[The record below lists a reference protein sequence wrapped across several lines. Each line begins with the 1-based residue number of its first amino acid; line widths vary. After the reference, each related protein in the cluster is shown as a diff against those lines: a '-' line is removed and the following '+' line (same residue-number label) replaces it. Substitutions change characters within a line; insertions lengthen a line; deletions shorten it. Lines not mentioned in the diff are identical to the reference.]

1 MELRFDANQE
11 HQLTAIDAIV
21 DLLEGQPY
29 IDGTPQS
36 ALGLTPVIDNRLDL
50 DDQTVLANLRKV
62 QELNQIT
69 PVERL
74 ESPPH
79 LPQEITR
86 VEGKANLHYHNFSVE
101 METGT
106 GKTYV
111 YIRTALEL
119 FKKYGFRKFIIVVPS
134 IAIREGVL
142 KTFKITKKLLSEQYD
157 NLPYS
162 FFLYDSQ
169 NMSQVREFVFSD
181 SLAFMVLTI
190 DAFNK
195 PDINIIRQSTDRFQG
210 DIPIYLIQAVRPIL
224 ILDEP
229 QTKMEGHRNILALG
243 ELCPLMALRYSATHR
258 QLHNLVYRLTPFEA
272 YHQHL
277 VKQVEVSEVVET
289 NDFNLPFIEV
299 KKLNMTSGKPTT
311 TLAVHKWTR
320 TGVKA
325 GTVTVKPRDNLFTK
339 TGLHEP
345 YRDCVVTGIQYGAA
359 SFAFG
364 NAPLTLREG
373 QSTDEDRDEIHAAQI
388 RNAIDIHFK
397 KQTALEAR
405 NLKLKVLT
413 LFFID
418 RVANYQDNGKL
429 SRMFDKAFDELKHT
443 SRLFRNRQPEDCR
456 AAYFA
461 KRRSAGKDVWDDSS
475 SGTAQKDREAYDLIM
490 RDKERLLSFDEP
502 VSFIF
507 SHSALNEGWDNPNVF
522 QICTLRDVLAPI
534 ARRQQIGR
542 GVRLPVNQDGE
553 RVQDEHVNVL
563 TVIANESFSAF
574 VRAYQQELDL
584 VYGSRDAAPMP
595 HNRRERTTIR
605 RTKAF
610 ELSPDFK
617 TLWDKIKERTRY
629 AVTVSTDRVIQDVV
643 DRLAQDP
650 SISAPQ
656 IAVRTHGIQ
665 FTDDHQLE
673 GHLVAAQSTA
683 LQRSLDL
690 PDITRRIASLLA
702 TKQPPVS
709 LSRRTILEIV
719 RRSGR
724 LQECMINPH
733 AFATLVAAVITE
745 KLTDRLVAGIK
756 YERINQWYEMTRFET
771 EFDRWMDL
779 LTPSCKSI
787 YDHTEYDSAIELRF
801 VKDMEVRRD
810 VRLYFKLPRWF
821 KVPTPVGDYNPDWAI
836 VMGDDDGQGA
846 EKLYLVRETKGGIDN
861 LRPSEQHRIDC
872 GRAHFT
878 EALGVDYRIV
888 TEASE
893 LP

>member
-1 MELRFDANQE
+1 
-11 HQLTAIDAIV
+11 
-21 DLLEGQPY
+21 
-29 IDGTPQS
+29 
-36 ALGLTPVIDNRLDL
+36 
-50 DDQTVLANLRKV
+50 
-62 QELNQIT
+62 
-69 PVERL
+69 
-74 ESPPH
+74 
-79 LPQEITR
+79 
-86 VEGKANLHYHNFSVE
+86 
-101 METGT
+101 
-106 GKTYV
+106 
-111 YIRTALEL
+111 
-119 FKKYGFRKFIIVVPS
+119 
-134 IAIREGVL
+134 
-142 KTFKITKKLLSEQYD
+142 
-157 NLPYS
+157 
-162 FFLYDSQ
+162 
-169 NMSQVREFVFSD
+169 
-181 SLAFMVLTI
+181 
-190 DAFNK
+190 
-195 PDINIIRQSTDRFQG
+195 
-210 DIPIYLIQAVRPIL
+210 
-224 ILDEP
+224 
-229 QTKMEGHRNILALG
+229 MEGDRNILALG
-243 ELCPLMALRYSATHR
+243 ELCPLMALRYSATHKN
-258 QLHNLVYRLTPFEA
+258 LHNLVYRLTPFEA

-289 NDFNLPFIEV
+289 NDFNRPFIEV
-299 KKLNMTSGKPTT
+299 KKLNMTSGKPTA

-325 GTVTVKPRDNLFTK
+325 GTVTIKPRDNLFTK
-339 TGLHEP
+339 TGSHEP
-345 YRDCVVTGIQYGAA
+345 YRDCVVTGIQYGAV

-373 QSTDEDRDEIHAAQI
+373 QSTDEDRDEVHVAQI
-388 RNAIDIHFK
+388 HNAIDIHFK

-429 SRMFDKAFDELKHT
+429 PRMFDKAFDELKHT
-443 SRLFRNRQPEDCR
+443 SRLFRDRQPEDCR
-456 AAYFA
+456 RAYFA
-461 KRRSAGKDVWDDSS
+461 KKRAAGKDVWDDSS
-475 SGTAQKDREAYDLIM
+475 SGTAQKDRDAYDLIM
-490 RDKERLLSFDEP
+490 RDKERLLSFEEP

-522 QICTLRDVLAPI
+522 QICILRDVRAPI

-553 RVQDEHVNVL
+553 RVQDEQVNVL
-563 TVIANESFSAF
+563 TVIANENFSAF

-617 TLWDKIKERTRY
+617 ILWEKIKEKTRY

-673 GHLVAAQSTA
+673 GHLVAAQSTI

-690 PDITRRIASLLA
+690 PDITRRISNLLA

-719 RRSGR
+719 RCSGR

-733 AFATLVAAVITE
+733 AFATLVAAAITE
-745 KLTDRLVAGIK
+745 KLTDHLVAGIK
-756 YERINQWYEMTRFET
+756 YERINEWYEMTRFET

-787 YDHTEYDSAIELRF
+787 YDYTECDSAIESKF
-801 VKDMEVRRD
+801 VNDVEARRD

-836 VMGDDDGQGA
+836 VMDDDSGQSA

-861 LRPSEQHRIDC
+861 LRPSEQHKIDC

-878 EALGVDYRIV
+878 KALGVDYRVV

>member
-11 HQLTAIDAIV
+11 HQLKAIDAIV
-21 DLLEGQPY
+21 DVFEGQPY

-36 ALGLTPVIDNRLDL
+36 VLGLTPVVGNRLEL
-50 DDQTVLANLRKV
+50 DEQILLNNLHKV
-62 QELNQIT
+62 QERN
-69 PVERL
+69 
-74 ESPPH
+74 
-79 LPQEITR
+79 EIDRNEMLAPIEQTNISTVDGLVDLR
-86 VEGKANLHYHNFSVE
+86 YHNFTVE

-119 FKKYGFRKFIIVVPS
+119 FKKYGFRKFVVVVPS

-142 KTFKITKKLLSEQYD
+142 KTFQITKKHLSERYD
-157 NLPYS
+157 NLPYT
-162 FFLYDSQ
+162 FFMYDSK

-181 SLAFMVLTI
+181 NLTFMVLTI

-195 PDINIIRQSTDRFQG
+195 RDINIIRQSTDRFQG
-210 DIPIYLIQAVRPIL
+210 DIPIQLIQAVRPIL

-229 QTKMEGHRNILALG
+229 QTKMEGERNILALG

-258 QLHNLVYRLTPFEA
+258 NLHNLVYRLTPFDA

-277 VKQVEVSEVVET
+277 VKQVEVSEVVES
-289 NDFNLPFIEV
+289 NDFNRAFIEV
-299 KKLNMTSGKPTT
+299 KKINSTPKTT
-311 TLAVHKWTR
+311 TATLSVHKLTR
-320 TGVKA
+320 MGVKER
-325 GTVTVKPRDNLFTK
+325 TVTVKPGNNLFTK
-339 TGLHEP
+339 TGSHEP
-345 YRDCVVTGIQYGAA
+345 YRDCVVTGIQYGAV

-364 NAPLTLREG
+364 NAPLTLHEG
-373 QSTDEDRDEIHAAQI
+373 QSTGEDRDEIHAAQI

-397 KQTALEAR
+397 KQAALEAR

-429 SRMFDKAFDELKHT
+429 PRIFDKAFDELKHT
-443 SRLFRNRQPEDCR
+443 SRLFCDRQPKDCR
-456 AAYFA
+456 VAYFA
-461 KRRSAGKDVWDDSS
+461 TRRSAGKDVWDDSS
-475 SGTAQKDREAYDLIM
+475 SGTAQKDRDAYDLIM
-490 RDKERLLSFDEP
+490 RDKERLLSFDEQ

-522 QICTLRDVLAPI
+522 QICTLRDVHAPI

-563 TVIANESFSAF
+563 TVIANENFSAF

-595 HNRRERTTIR
+595 RNRRERTTIL

-610 ELSPDFK
+610 DLCPDFK
-617 TLWDKIKERTRY
+617 ILWDKIKEKTRY
-629 AVTVSTDRVIQDVV
+629 SVKVSTERVIQDVV
-643 DRLAQDP
+643 ARLASDP
-650 SISAPQ
+650 PITAPQ
-656 IAVRTHGIQ
+656 IAVRTHGLQ
-665 FTDDHQLE
+665 FTDDHLLQ
-673 GHLVAAQSTA
+673 GSLVAAQSTA
-683 LQRSLDL
+683 IQRSLDL
-690 PDITRRIASLLA
+690 PDITRRIANLLA
-702 TKQPPVS
+702 SKQPPVS
-709 LSRRTILEIV
+709 LSRSTILEIV
-719 RRSGR
+719 RRSR
-724 LQECMINPH
+724 RFKECMINPH
-733 AFATLVAAVITE
+733 AFATLVAAAITD
-745 KLTDRLVAGIK
+745 KLSGHLVDGIK
-756 YERINQWYEMTRFET
+756 YKRINQWYEMTRFET
-771 EFDRWMDL
+771 EFDRWKDL
-779 LTPSCKSI
+779 LVPSTKSI
-787 YDHTEYDSAIELRF
+787 YDHTEFDSDIESKF
-801 VKDMEVRRD
+801 VEDMEARRD

-836 VMGDDDGQGA
+836 VMDGSGGQGS
-846 EKLYLVRETKGGIDN
+846 EKLYLVRETKGRVDD
-861 LRPSEQHRIDC
+861 LRPSERHKIDY

-878 EALGVDYRIV
+878 EALGVDYREV
-888 TEASE
+888 TQASE